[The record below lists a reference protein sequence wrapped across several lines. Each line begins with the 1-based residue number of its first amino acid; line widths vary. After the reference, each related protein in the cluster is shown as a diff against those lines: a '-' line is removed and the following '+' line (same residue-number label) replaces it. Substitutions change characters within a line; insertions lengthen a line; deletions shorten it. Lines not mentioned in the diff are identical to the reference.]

1 VPPTVRQDVREQVNQ
16 ALQGSADARDAHEQI
31 CTSSIGIGFQMPV
44 PIWRSIFRSLSTSR
58 RPRAD
63 AERRGRGHT
72 SRRCGVENMLPLLR
86 RFNELVNL
94 HAIWLHVRPQYDK
107 QLAQL
112 HDSLTKMIDDTGIYL
127 KTPAGAIGG
136 RRFLVVI
143 EPLLDP
149 SQTNARVYGADYVV
163 VASPVNGS
171 IHMREVRHA
180 YLHYQIEPL
189 LYARATTLDRL
200 LPFLKTVR
208 DAPLDYTYRSDIV
221 ALVVECMIRA
231 VEART
236 MDTGV
241 TIYKIPADVRRSDL
255 ESATHQ
261 HNASVEAAEAVRRH
275 AVQKD
280 MAERLCAH
288 GLLLYAFAAFEKQPQ
303 SFKESIGEMVYGM
316 DVSAATEP
324 GEEHC
329 LQPAKSSDVVH
340 RSPRELRGLDLAEMK
355 LMKGDT
361 DGAGE
366 LAQQSVT
373 DKSGDPARA
382 NFILARVAIM
392 HRDVPV
398 PSTLRR
404 DDPALQGSPH
414 AGLVAHLPGRIY
426 DIQDQRDQAVN
437 EYRPHS
443 PCATA
448 RRIPGWRRKRSKAAV
463 RRTQTGAHRAA
474 GRRGSGARPPVPLMP
489 PASIVLSANR
499 SLSLC
504 NTVGE
509 RATRLMAQPAPNTLQ
524 AALGHTF
531 REPQLLVKAL
541 THSSL
546 AYEQTL
552 EGRQAEGANAL
563 REEDNEQLE
572 FLGDAVLG
580 LVVAEILFRRF
591 PDLHEGEWTRLRA
604 SLVSRRH
611 LAQVAAALDLGSY
624 LRLGRGEERGGGR
637 KKSTLLANCVEAIIA
652 ALYLDGGLVPVEAF
666 VNEHVVAPYV
676 NDLRQALDRGVSLG
690 DHKTALQELLQAQKT
705 GPPDYVLKAE
715 SGPDHRKRF
724 LVEVRVAEGN
734 AGPRRLRAA

>member
-1 VPPTVRQDVREQVNQ
+1 LQQSMRSLSKPSVLLSRVLNASFALLSLCCLPGAFAQTSSSNPESAPAPPKSPALVDTAGPDISLQNSEALFDIAATLNSCGYDQGLSASDVVRQDVRDQVNQ
-16 ALQGSADARDAHEQI
+16 ALQGSADAREAHEQI
-31 CTSSIGIGFQMPV
+31 CDFIDRHRLSNAGSDLAQYI
-44 PIWRSIFRSLSTSR
+44 SLALYITPPPELTPSAEG
-58 RPRAD
+58 AD
-63 AERRGRGHT
+63 IPPDAA
-72 SRRCGVENMLPLLR
+72 GVENMLPLLR

-107 QLAQL
+107 QLSEL

-200 LPFLKTVR
+200 LPFLKTVK

-221 ALVVECMIRA
+221 ALVVESMIRA

-280 MAERLCAH
+280 MENGYVLTDYFY
-288 GLLLYAFAAFEKQPQ
+288 YAFAAFEKQPQ
-303 SFKESIGEMVYGM
+303 SFKESIGQMVYGM
-316 DVSAATEP
+316 DVSQQLSHVKNIAFSQQ
-324 GEEHC
+324 GD
-329 LQPAKSSDVVH
+329 SDVVH

-366 LAQQSVT
+366 LAQKSVT

-392 HRDVPV
+392 HRDVPGAQH
-398 PSTLRR
+398 SFEETIRLSK
-404 DDPALQGSPH
+404 DPRMLAWSHIYL
-414 AGLVAHLPGRIY
+414 GRIY

-437 EYRPHS
+437 EYR
-443 PCATA
+443 
-448 RRIPGWRRKRSKAAV
+448 AALTV
-463 RRTQTGAHRAA
+463 RDGQAD
-474 GRRGSGARPPVPLMP
+474 
-489 PASIVLSANR
+489 
-499 SLSLC
+499 
-504 NTVGE
+504 
-509 RATRLMAQPAPNTLQ
+509 TRLAAEKGLKQPYALPKQEHTEPQGDEDPAP
-524 AALGHTF
+524 
-531 REPQLLVKAL
+531 
-541 THSSL
+541 
-546 AYEQTL
+546 
-552 EGRQAEGANAL
+552 
-563 REEDNEQLE
+563 D
-572 FLGDAVLG
+572 
-580 LVVAEILFRRF
+580 
-591 PDLHEGEWTRLRA
+591 
-604 SLVSRRH
+604 
-611 LAQVAAALDLGSY
+611 
-624 LRLGRGEERGGGR
+624 
-637 KKSTLLANCVEAIIA
+637 
-652 ALYLDGGLVPVEAF
+652 
-666 VNEHVVAPYV
+666 
-676 NDLRQALDRGVSLG
+676 
-690 DHKTALQELLQAQKT
+690 
-705 GPPDYVLKAE
+705 PP
-715 SGPDHRKRF
+715 SH
-724 LVEVRVAEGN
+724 
-734 AGPRRLRAA
+734 